1 MKYIAQIVQQARK
14 STVTEIANRVA
25 LFSVCTAVFVVL
37 PVLEDARRTRMI
49 LRDLKEANIT
59 TEKQEEKYSM
69 LARANISCLSTPSP
83 PVAKHKPLL
92 DFGA

>member
-1 MKYIAQIVQQARK
+1 MALMAQQAK
-14 STVTEIANRVA
+14 NSAVTVIANQVA
-25 LFSVCTAVFVVL
+25 LRSVCTAAFVVL
-37 PVLEDARRTRMI
+37 PVLEDARRTRMV